1 VRLHGLEVPLRGGVW
16 PATHD
21 AGQNSIKSEYVG
33 WTRGGI
39 SELVTMGA
47 VSTWADHVRAGHATG
62 DKPWLIMPLIVEP
75 KPGRSGR
82 FRLIHDCRFLNVLL
96 DKWPFT
102 MESLAQFVKEL
113 SFMDKLFS
121 VDIESAYHHIEI
133 APRHRTLIGF
143 RFEGATYVY
152 NVLPFG
158 LTTSAN
164 VFCMFTAVTAQAVRA
179 SGLASALIVYVD
191 DFGGSVGQHRDQ
203 KRMDGILRIIRSFG
217 WCHRPVMLYIQRKIF
232 FVYIA

>member
-1 VRLHGLEVPLRGGVW
+1 
-16 PATHD
+16 
-21 AGQNSIKSEYVG
+21 
-33 WTRGGI
+33 
-39 SELVTMGA
+39 MGA
-47 VSTWADHVRAGHATG
+47 VSTWADHVCAGHATG

-75 KPGRSGR
+75 KPGRPGR

-133 APRHRTLIGF
+133 APRHRTLLLCF
-143 RFEGATYVY
+143 RFEGVIYVY

-164 VFCMFTAVTAQAVRA
+164 VFCMFTT
-179 SGLASALIVYVD
+179 
-191 DFGGSVGQHRDQ
+191 
-203 KRMDGILRIIRSFG
+203 
-217 WCHRPVMLYIQRKIF
+217 VM
-232 FVYIA
+232 A